1 MSELSW
7 LCSASN
13 PPHLNPLPASGARPD
28 ERVQARPGSL
38 HSSREARLSLW
49 QRERI
54 KLRVSTNTTAAAQA
68 RSPARRCRVPGEP
81 DDSRTAGQRFSHE
94 RATPSAFGREF
105 DPSDSDA
112 RHRLI
117 QLRALPPDNRNPV
130 CKRRTDADGEISVPQ
145 MASKNTLSIRC
156 LLSQQASAIH
166 EKLFESPK
174 LFLKRWTSI
183 PSPQFSPRK
192 RGEAMKC
199 VQAGGPCAPHA
210 FFLRVDPLCEI
221 GVFV

>member
-1 MSELSW
+1 MSEHSW

-38 HSSREARLSLW
+38 RSSREARLSLW

-54 KLRVSTNTTAAAQA
+54 KLRVSTNTAAAAQA

-174 LFLKRWTSI
+174 LFLKRWTCIPFTSI
-183 PSPQFSPRK
+183 LSPQTG
-192 RGEAMKC
+192 RGDE
-199 VQAGGPCAPHA
+199 VRSSRGSLRSSR
-210 FFLRVDPLCEI
+210 FFPSSGSAL
-221 GVFV
+221 

>member
-38 HSSREARLSLW
+38 RFSREARLSLW

-54 KLRVSTNTTAAAQA
+54 KVRVSTNTAAAAQA

-117 QLRALPPDNRNPV
+117 QLRALPPV
-130 CKRRTDADGEISVPQ
+130 EIQYVSVERMLTAKFRFRKWRQ
-145 MASKNTLSIRC
+145 RIR
-156 LLSQQASAIH
+156 SVS
-166 EKLFESPK
+166 
-174 LFLKRWTSI
+174 
-183 PSPQFSPRK
+183 
-192 RGEAMKC
+192 
-199 VQAGGPCAPHA
+199 VA
-210 FFLRVDPLCEI
+210 FFRNKRARFMKSYLSRQSY
-221 GVFV
+221 F